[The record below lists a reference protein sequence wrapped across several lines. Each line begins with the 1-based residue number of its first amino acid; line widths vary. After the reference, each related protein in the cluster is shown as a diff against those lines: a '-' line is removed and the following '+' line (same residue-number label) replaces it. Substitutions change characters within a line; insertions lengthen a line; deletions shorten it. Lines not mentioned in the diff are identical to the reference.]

1 MKKVNPFSKILFLCI
16 VFACVATQSCKKDEE
31 KNYMIFDGVRYDLS
45 QGLLTKYGQY
55 DPEDGHNFGLMLYS
69 RGIQYSVSG
78 NSWSG
83 EGSFIYFEMYSE
95 MASDLAPGTYV
106 FEDLFGLAYK
116 PFTFNLA
123 FLGTD
128 IDMGLQLKNE
138 LGDLKR
144 FKQDVFHYLEEGN
157 LRLGKNK
164 SVYTINVDG
173 ITEESLAVKAI
184 FEGPLMLVDATDTL

>member
-1 MKKVNPFSKILFLCI
+1 MKKVNSFSTILFSCI
-16 VFACVATQSCKKDEE
+16 IFACVAFQSCKKDEE

-55 DPEDGHNFGLMLYS
+55 DPEDGYNFGLMLYS
-69 RGIQYSVSG
+69 KGIQYSLTG
-78 NSWSG
+78 NNWSG
-83 EGSFIYFEMYSE
+83 QGSFIYFEMYSE
-95 MASDLAPGTYV
+95 IASDLAPGTYV
-106 FEDLFGLAYK
+106 FEDLYGLAYK

-123 FLGTD
+123 FLGID
-128 IDMGLQLKNE
+128 VDMGVQLKN
-138 LGDLKR
+138 DIRNLKQS
-144 FKQDVFHYLEEGN
+144 KQDVFHYLEEGN

-184 FEGPLMLVDATDTL
+184 FEGALTLVDAADTL